1 MLNFSSRSAGAPAG
15 QAITPAAEMTAL
27 MMPLNA
33 GGSPLND
40 HRDGRARG
48 IGSTCRRPAKLM
60 RTQVRVNHKVKKAS
74 KVNEL

>member
-1 MLNFSSRSAGAPAG
+1 
-15 QAITPAAEMTAL
+15 MTAL